1 MLFCTC
7 ALALTGSLFLPTALA
22 QRGPHG
28 QDYPVPR
35 SPKLSRI
42 RSNVHGQYRPD
53 TQRVLAAR
61 AEAPPLEIRALSQS
75 GDPANRV
82 DMIFFA
88 DGYTEDEKDKF
99 FDDATWLSE
108 DITANVTFN
117 TVKPLLNF
125 WAAFTASNESGIG
138 TNGTQ
143 LDTVYGLYRDG
154 TELRGVY
161 IGKEDVARAACDS
174 LGNQCDHPVIIG
186 NSDLYGGIGGDVV
199 TITPSKANGASIL
212 RHESGHNIIQ
222 IGEEYDGIEDGGYF
236 GRNTLLSLDDPIPWQ
251 PWLSEPMSSG
261 TGPRVERAVMPLQN
275 YAWTLLNTTTPFS
288 QTFSSDGTFSW
299 WLARFSLS
307 GLPSASDVLVEVDGQ
322 DLGWQPH
329 EGIGLDRYFYD
340 IVNKDAALTEGEH
353 EVRFT
358 LLNASLEGKAQL
370 CSVEILEYGSEDE
383 FHSEP
388 GYYGLFPS
396 YTDTN
401 HTAYRPTNDDCVM
414 RQVTTPNYCNVCLE
428 GMWNNLLSEI
438 SLIDNVTESC
448 SGSTKTLTASLVP
461 LAYLRTEP
469 VSAEESLTIAWT
481 KDGIAIADANN
492 QTSISLDGND
502 VVGVYTVSVEYAT
515 SEVRTRDKEEYF
527 KATVTHE
534 VTEGC

>member
-1 MLFCTC
+1 MLFCTFA
-7 ALALTGSLFLPTALA
+7 ALALLPAALA
-22 QRGPHG
+22 HDGHGRRAVQRSE
-28 QDYPVPR
+28 R
-35 SPKLSRI
+35 
-42 RSNVHGQYRPD
+42 RSNVHGQLRPS

-82 DMIFFA
+82 DMVFFA

-99 FDDATWLSE
+99 FEDATWLSE

-125 WAAFTASNESGIG
+125 WAAFTASNASGIG
-138 TNGTQ
+138 TKGTQ
-143 LDTVYGLYRDG
+143 LDTVYGLYRPG

-161 IGKEDVARAACDS
+161 VGKESVARAACDS
-174 LGNQCDHPVIIG
+174 LGDQCDHPVIIG
-186 NSDLYGGIGGDVV
+186 NSELYGGIGGDIV

-212 RHESGHNIIQ
+212 RHESGHNIIK

-236 GRNTLLSLDDPIPWQ
+236 GRNTLLSLDDPIPWA
-251 PWLSEPMSSG
+251 PWLTDPTSNG
-261 TGPRVERAVMPLQN
+261 TRPRVERAAMPLQN
-275 YAWTLLNTTTPFS
+275 YAWALLNASAPFAQAFTS
-288 QTFSSDGTFSW
+288 PGTYAS

-307 GLPSASDVLVEVDGQ
+307 GIPAAADARVEVDGR
-322 DLGWQPH
+322 DLGWAPH
-329 EGIGLDRYFYD
+329 EGIGMDRYFYD
-340 IVNKDAALTEGEH
+340 VRGEGPLREGEH

-358 LLNASLEGKAQL
+358 LLNASLEGAAQL
-370 CSVEILEYGSEDE
+370 CSVEIIEYGDAEE
-383 FHSEP
+383 FHAEP

-401 HTAYRPTNDDCVM
+401 TVAYRPTNDDCVM
-414 RQVTTPNYCNVCLE
+414 RQVTTPNYCNACLE

-438 SLIDNVTESC
+438 SLIDGVNETYEATNA
-448 SGSTKTLTASLVP
+448 TKTLTVALVP
-461 LAYLRTEP
+461 LAQLRTEP

-481 KDGIAIADANN
+481 KDGATLDEAANT
-492 QTSISLDGND
+492 TSISFKREDA
-502 VVGVYTVSVEYAT
+502 VGVYTVSVWYAT
-515 SEVRTRDKEEYF
+515 SEVRTMDDEAYF
-527 KATVTHE
+527 KANATHE